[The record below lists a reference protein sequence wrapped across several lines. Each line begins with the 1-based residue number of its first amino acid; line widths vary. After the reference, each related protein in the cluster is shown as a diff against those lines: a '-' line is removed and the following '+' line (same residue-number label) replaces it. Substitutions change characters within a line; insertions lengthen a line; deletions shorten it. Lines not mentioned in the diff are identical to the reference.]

1 MIITKYSTA
10 HLLILNLNVNWHTKT
25 PFHYQMVISS
35 FLITDMIVIS
45 SAILGHRM
53 TIIQEQWNIKSI
65 PKPKPFSK
73 FGHMVKKEAEKHL
86 LRLYR
91 EFNTCP
97 PPDIYCFVPA

>member
-1 MIITKYSTA
+1 
-10 HLLILNLNVNWHTKT
+10 
-25 PFHYQMVISS
+25 MVISS

-65 PKPKPFSK
+65 PKPKTFSK

-91 EFNTCP
+91 EFNTRSEEHTSELQSRDQLVCCLLLEKIKYLILP
-97 PPDIYCFVPA
+97 YKVSYNT